1 MCVCVCVCE
10 RERERER
17 ERECVCVCVCVRE
30 RERERESVCVSLS
43 VCESVCVCVCVCV
56 CVSVS
61 VCVCVCSRS
70 SGPDTHRQD
79 STLLCSDPSSALIQ
93 HLTST
98 TSSDYKQT
106 CRTTANT
113 RGAETHS
120 KVTAALTDALWDGHT
135 NTAEK
140 HGENYKQLFALI

>member
-1 MCVCVCVCE
+1 M
-10 RERERER
+10 
-17 ERECVCVCVCVRE
+17 
-30 RERERESVCVSLS
+30 
-43 VCESVCVCVCVCV
+43 CVCV